1 MTEVKNNEI
10 KNIVRQFLL
19 KNPQLIENAKIN
31 DQIINHVINTGADI
45 LSNNWGLNN
54 NPSGFAKAIVS
65 DKLTDTYAK
74 ADDVNEQFI
83 KFYVNLKYN
92 VGKPNNI

>member
-1 MTEVKNNEI
+1 MTEIQENVIKGIVK
-10 KNIVRQFLL
+10 QFLL
-19 KNPQLIENAKIN
+19 KNPELIENAKIN
-31 DQIINHVINTGADI
+31 DQIIDHVINTGTDI
-45 LSNNWGLNN
+45 LSNKWGLNN